1 MKKRKSSIKELKQNK
16 IDYKKIPNILI
27 DKIDK
32 TK

>member
-1 MKKRKSSIKELKQNK
+1 MKKRKLSIKELKQNK
-16 IDYKKIPNILI
+16 IDYKKISNILI